1 MPDNIP
7 TLADIRATATLIA
20 PHVQRTPVM
29 PWLGPTVARLLGP
42 DARVHMKLELFQAT
56 GTFKARGAITTALRI
71 AADGKPKGLTAASAG
86 NHAVATA
93 WAAQRLGVPAKVVM
107 VKTANPFRVALAE
120 SFGATVI
127 KADDAVAAFA
137 EVDRIRSEEG
147 FAAIHPFE
155 GPAVACGTGTLGAE
169 LLDQVPDLDAVIVSI
184 GGGGLAGGLSHAIK
198 LIKPSCLVLGVEP
211 KGADAMSRSI
221 AAGQPVKLD
230 RVDTIA
236 DSLAPP
242 MALPYAFGLCR
253 ANIDEIITLDDD
265 QICAGLALMQ
275 LEAKLAV
282 EPAAGAVA
290 AALFGPYRQR
300 LRAKRVGLIVCGAN
314 IDGATY
320 GRHLDRGL
328 RALPIL
334 ISS

>member
-1 MPDNIP
+1 MTDRAP
-7 TLADIRATATLIA
+7 TLADIRSTAERLA
-20 PHVQRTPVM
+20 PHVLRTPVM
-29 PWLGPTVARLLGP
+29 PWLGPTMARLLGP

-56 GTFKARGAITTALRI
+56 GTFKARGAMTTALRI
-71 AADGKPKGLTAASAG
+71 AEAGKPRGLTAASAG
-86 NHAVATA
+86 NHAIATA
-93 WAAQRLGVPAKVVM
+93 WAARRLGVPAKVVM

-120 SFGATVI
+120 SEGATVI

-137 EVDRIRSEEG
+137 EVERIVSADG
-147 FAAIHPFE
+147 FVAVHPFE
-155 GPAVACGTGTLGAE
+155 GHAVACGTGTLGAE
-169 LLDQVPDLDAVIVSI
+169 LLDQVPDLDAVVVSI

-221 AAGQPVKLD
+221 AAGHPIRLD

-253 ANIDEIITLDDD
+253 AAIDEIVTLDDD

-282 EPAAGAVA
+282 EPAAGAAA
-290 AALFGPYRQR
+290 AALFGPFRKR
-300 LRAKRVGLIVCGAN
+300 LFGKRVGLIVCGAN
-314 IDGATY
+314 IDGMTY
-320 GRHLDRGL
+320 GRHLGRGL
-328 RALPIL
+328 AALPNL
-334 ISS
+334 ISD